1 MKPIKAIAIAIAALI
16 SFSACAPV
24 GPKVVA
30 EDSVGVQM
38 FMWNWNSVA
47 AECTDF
53 LGPAGYDWVLVSPPE
68 EHILGDQWWTHY
80 QPTSYKLDSN
90 LGTREEFANM
100 VSTCKTAG
108 VAIIADAVINHMAA
122 SDVNGWAGTE
132 HTKYDYPGLY
142 GETDF
147 HHCDSASGGIEDWN
161 SVDQVQQCELLGL
174 SDLDTSKQS
183 VRDKIIGYL
192 KDLRSLGV
200 AGFRVDAAKHIAAA
214 ELKKIVDAMPSDTSW
229 IFEVIGTTP
238 DPADYKAM
246 GNTFSFN
253 WMSQSTQMFNS
264 FGSLNGAADPT
275 ALTLFEDSAN
285 LVTMV
290 SNHDTER
297 NGEALNYRD
306 APAFALANAFMLSV
320 PYGVPMV
327 YSGYAFSEN
336 DASPNLGADNKVLD
350 ASCSK
355 FASPVDAVT
364 DGLFVCQHR
373 WNEIA
378 GMVAWRHAVG
388 NTAVLKQF
396 DDGNVYAFS
405 RGELGFIAFNNG
417 DKKYEGSVKTTLQP
431 GVYCDLISGGFKSAN
446 GKCKGDAI
454 TVDADQNA
462 IVNVASKS
470 VVAISAAAQVR

>member
-1 MKPIKAIAIAIAALI
+1 
-16 SFSACAPV
+16 
-24 GPKVVA
+24 
-30 EDSVGVQM
+30 
-38 FMWNWNSVA
+38 
-47 AECTDF
+47 
-53 LGPAGYDWVLVSPPE
+53 
-68 EHILGDQWWTHY
+68 
-80 QPTSYKLDSN
+80 
-90 LGTREEFANM
+90 
-100 VSTCKTAG
+100 
-108 VAIIADAVINHMAA
+108 
-122 SDVNGWAGTE
+122 
-132 HTKYDYPGLY
+132 
-142 GETDF
+142 
-147 HHCDSASGGIEDWN
+147 
-161 SVDQVQQCELLGL
+161 LLGL